1 MVAKS
6 LWENSRAMNPPVV
19 VPEEAGAACQP
30 GVVVAVVTVVYC
42 PAGDEVAVPAGAL
55 IGCPAGAG
63 DPVWADMKVP
73 FWEYALL
80 AMMIDINKVNMRS
93 FFMDIPLLLEI
104 NIKGHSPLQIFR
116 VINIHIVFNANGA

>member
-30 GVVVAVVTVVYC
+30 GVVVGVVTVVYC
-42 PAGDEVAVPAGAL
+42 PAGAEVAVPAGAL
-55 IGCPAGAG
+55 IGCPAGAD
-63 DPVWADMKVP
+63 DPAWAVMKVP

-80 AMMIDINKVNMRS
+80 ATMIDSNYMATKPDATGNC
-93 FFMDIPLLLEI
+93 PLPVPGFT
-104 NIKGHSPLQIFR
+104 NYP
-116 VINIHIVFNANGA
+116 

>member
-1 MVAKS
+1 
-6 LWENSRAMNPPVV
+6 
-19 VPEEAGAACQP
+19 
-30 GVVVAVVTVVYC
+30 
-42 PAGDEVAVPAGAL
+42 
-55 IGCPAGAG
+55 
-63 DPVWADMKVP
+63 MKVP